1 MAAPDK
7 SERAGFPARASDE
20 QIRRVCRMEHLL
32 ELVQRGEDTPQH
44 TVQEAL
50 AILSAY
56 CAGPQWREDFE
67 TDEAGLF
74 PKTLRRGVL
83 AEDTL
88 YDLLTL

>member
-1 MAAPDK
+1 MDATDK
-7 SERAGFPARASDE
+7 NENTGFPACAPDE
-20 QIRRVCRMEHLL
+20 QIHRVCRMEHLL

-56 CAGPQWREDFE
+56 YASPQWREDFE
-67 TDEAGLF
+67 ADEAGLF

-88 YDLLTL
+88 YNLLTL